1 MTLLLQQF
9 NLRVSSAMNGR
20 DGIKLV
26 QNRLDRIDLK
36 MFRLILCDYG
46 MTEMNGITC
55 MKAIRSL
62 ILKQGELEGPESVK
76 MPYICCVTAYQ

>member
-9 NLRVSSAMNGR
+9 NLRVSWAMNGR

-46 MTEMNGITC
+46 MIEMNGILC
-55 MKAIRSL
+55 MKEIRSL
-62 ILKQGELEGPESVK
+62 IKERN
-76 MPYICCVTAYQ
+76 